1 MVEMENMCQICLL
14 KFGKENCR
22 LYASH
27 EVYYGCFVIFDWIKR
42 FWMLYQVFL
51 YYKVTHTAI
60 KYEFFKPVDIFW
72 TFCKQTAFIP
82 YRQDH

>member
-42 FWMLYQVFL
+42 FWMLYREEPFFSD
-51 YYKVTHTAI
+51 I
-60 KYEFFKPVDIFW
+60 KQFKLDF
-72 TFCKQTAFIP
+72 
-82 YRQDH
+82 